1 VLELMRV
8 PRTPKPRV
16 PRGSVAEKR
25 PSAKGSV
32 AEPRPLP
39 PRGDIDH
46 DEHDVTSRRVLYE
59 IPEIV
64 DSDSDPGDSSI
75 EMTAQRPMFDA
86 SDSVEMTAERSPILD
101 QSGLEVATTDLDS
114 TVIEVEADL
123 PDDPRGVLVTKPRFD
138 RDRDRDGDRNRD
150 RNRDSERERE
160 HERGRDR
167 PSYEQDDSE
176 PEIQVGRPLPSRF
189 HNDDAPEVTSPRAP
203 AVGTNRKLARKQ
215 FESPPPTPTPPTGP
229 GPGETFEHLETRAL
243 DEFMEPTR
251 IQQPIHE
258 MEDRP
263 TTNLDPGER
272 GLLAAIAE
280 GSEPSR
286 LKYADWLQ
294 RHGEGAR
301 AEYLRVDHELAKT
314 NPSDPKF
321 DQLVH
326 RRTDLAARIS
336 VDWRSRVSRSPIEG
350 CSAFDRPCPSRWAAL
365 TADADDVRA
374 CQVCRK
380 DVYYCATIQLA
391 QGRVRNGD
399 PVAIDVTCQRWP
411 GDLGGHCVQCNSF
424 VPSEARFCPHCGQS
438 MQLVIHM
445 A

>member
-1 VLELMRV
+1 MRV
-8 PRTPKPRV
+8 PRPPKPRV

-101 QSGLEVATTDLDS
+101 QSGLEIATTDLDS

-123 PDDPRGVLVTKPRFD
+123 PDDPRAALVTKPRFD
-138 RDRDRDGDRNRD
+138 R
-150 RNRDSERERE
+150 ERERE
-160 HERGRDR
+160 RDRERQHERDRDR

-189 HNDDAPEVTSPRAP
+189 HHDDAPEVTSPRAP

-215 FESPPPTPTPPTGP
+215 LESPPPTPVTGP

-294 RHGEGAR
+294 RHGESAR
-301 AEYLRVDHELAKT
+301 AEFLRVDCELAAS
-314 NPSDPKF
+314 NPNDPKF
-321 DQLVH
+321 ERLLE
-326 RRTDLAARIS
+326 RRHDLSSRIS
-336 VDWRSRVSRSPIEG
+336 VDWRSRVSRAPIEG
-350 CSAFDRPCPSRWAAL
+350 CSAFDRPCPGRWAAL
-365 TADADDVRA
+365 SSAEADDVRP
-374 CQVCRK
+374 CGICHK

-411 GDLGGHCVQCNSF
+411 GDLGGTCVQCNAF

-438 MQLVIHM
+438 MQLVM
-445 A
+445 MGTV

>member
-1 VLELMRV
+1 MRV
-8 PRTPKPRV
+8 PKTPKPRE
-16 PRGSVAEKR
+16 PR

-32 AEPRPLP
+32 AEPRPLA
-39 PRGDIDH
+39 PRGSVHFDD
-46 DEHDVTSRRVLYE
+46 HDVTARRVLHDLGE
-59 IPEIV
+59 LNDDIPEIV
-64 DSDSDPGDSSI
+64 DAGDSI
-75 EMTAQRPMFDA
+75 EMTAQRPLFDPN
-86 SDSVEMTAERSPILD
+86 DSVEMTAERSPLLD
-101 QSGLEVATTDLDS
+101 TNELPPNAEHHVSTDLDG
-114 TVIEVEADL
+114 TVIEVDAEPPEDMRTPPPPEPPPGVQDRERFPKRA
-123 PDDPRGVLVTKPRFD
+123 PTSHPRVIPRGF
-138 RDRDRDGDRNRD
+138 GG
-150 RNRDSERERE
+150 
-160 HERGRDR
+160 H
-167 PSYEQDDSE
+167 
-176 PEIQVGRPLPSRF
+176 
-189 HNDDAPEVTSPRAP
+189 DDAEPEVTAPRAP
-203 AVGTNRKLARKQ
+203 ALGTQKKNPPRKQ
-215 FESPPPTPTPPTGP
+215 PD

-380 DVYYCATIQLA
+380 EVYYCATIQLA

>member
-1 VLELMRV
+1 MTR
-8 PRTPKPRV
+8 PPKREP
-16 PRGSVAEKR
+16 R

-32 AEPRPLP
+32 AEPRPLG
-39 PRGDIDH
+39 PRGSVLFDD
-46 DEHDVTSRRVLYE
+46 HDVTARRVLHDLNELNDE

-64 DSDSDPGDSSI
+64 DAGDSI
-75 EMTAQRPMFDA
+75 EMTAQRPLFDPN
-86 SDSVEMTAERSPILD
+86 DSVEMTAERNPLLD
-101 QSGLEVATTDLDS
+101 TNELPPGAEHQISTDLEG
-114 TVIEVEADL
+114 TVIEA
-123 PDDPRGVLVTKPRFD
+123 DDPLDDLGHPPTPVPAPPPGVQD
-138 RDRDRDGDRNRD
+138 
-150 RNRDSERERE
+150 RERFPKRAPTS
-160 HERGRDR
+160 HPRVIPRGFNA
-167 PSYEQDDSE
+167 QDDAE
-176 PEIQVGRPLPSRF
+176 
-189 HNDDAPEVTSPRAP
+189 PEVTAPRAP
-203 AVGTNRKLARKQ
+203 ALGTQKKNPPRKEPQ
-215 FESPPPTPTPPTGP
+215 PQPPPQRQSQSQPQRQPQPQPQRQPQPQPQRQPQPHPHLDEPPP
-229 GPGETFEHLETRAL
+229 GATFEHLETKAL

-294 RHGEGAR
+294 RHGEGVR

-314 NPSDPKF
+314 NPADPKF
-321 DQLVH
+321 EQLVH

-336 VDWRSRVSRSPIEG
+336 IDWRSRVSRSPIEG

-365 TADADDVRA
+365 AADADDVRA

-380 DVYYCATIQLA
+380 EVYYCATIQLA
-391 QGRVRNGD
+391 QSRVRNGD
-399 PVAIDVTCQRWP
+399 PVAIDATCQRWP

>member
-1 VLELMRV
+1 MRV
-8 PRTPKPRV
+8 PRPPKPGE
-16 PRGSVAEKR
+16 PR

-32 AEPRPLP
+32 AEPRPVA
-39 PRGDIDH
+39 PRGSVHFDD
-46 DEHDVTSRRVLYE
+46 HDVTARRVLHDLNDLNDE

-64 DSDSDPGDSSI
+64 DAGDSI
-75 EMTAQRPMFDA
+75 EMTAQRPLFDPN
-86 SDSVEMTAERSPILD
+86 DSVEMTAERSPLLD
-101 QSGLEVATTDLDS
+101 TNELPPGAEHHVPTDLDG
-114 TVIEVEADL
+114 TVIEVDAEP
-123 PDDPRGVLVTKPRFD
+123 PDDLGNPPTPDPSPPPGVQD
-138 RDRDRDGDRNRD
+138 
-150 RNRDSERERE
+150 RERFLKRAPTS
-160 HERGRDR
+160 HPRVIPRSFGGPD
-167 PSYEQDDSE
+167 
-176 PEIQVGRPLPSRF
+176 
-189 HNDDAPEVTSPRAP
+189 DDAPEVTAPRAP
-203 AVGTNRKLARKQ
+203 AIGTQKKLPRKQ
-215 FESPPPTPTPPTGP
+215 LE
-229 GPGETFEHLETRAL
+229 GPGETFEHLETKAL

-294 RHGEGAR
+294 RHGESAR

-314 NPSDPKF
+314 NPGDPKF
-321 DQLVH
+321 DSLVH

-365 TADADDVRA
+365 NADADDVRG

-380 DVYYCATIQLA
+380 EVYYCATIQLA